1 VTTSIERL
9 PRDQLLAV
17 AHEYMLVAMLANQ
30 ATLPQTIAAGGSLDD
45 LNQVAIDLWMGA
57 SPTYTRR
64 MRRLMGIEGDDVP
77 AIMKALQ
84 LDVGFVHQYM
94 DVHYQ
99 VSDPLHGEFWLAHC
113 GALLNVEPH
122 GEERVVGMCHTIED
136 PTFDATAYAT
146 NPRARIRPIHRPPR
160 VPADREP
167 HCHWTIIIDPGNEPV
182 GPARL
187 SQQIAQLPLASL
199 SIEPRPAGDGYQ
211 GAFDAKFRLSD
222 CSDATLAAVA
232 REFSVQNH
240 LLMASAEVALAERF
254 GVDRARVLMAE
265 AWLATAWVGSV
276 RLRDVLGDEVDLA
289 TVLALHPA
297 IPPGFT
303 RTIEVRDDHVHCV
316 LVPESPALLDRD
328 QPGWIGALAR
338 GETAGI
344 QGVVQAIDARARVQA
359 VHNEDGRVE
368 ISVHADPNAEP
379 APEPA
384 VVAFM
389 RIGMLSRWKFV
400 L

>member
-1 VTTSIERL
+1 MTTSLEQL

-30 ATLPQTIAAGGSLDD
+30 ATLPQTIAAGGTLDD

-57 SPTYTRR
+57 SPAYTSR

-77 AIMKALQ
+77 TIMKALQ

-99 VSDPLHGEFWLAHC
+99 VNDPLHGEFWLAHC

-167 HCHWTIIIDPGNEPV
+167 HCHWTIIIDPANEPV

-187 SQQIAQLPLASL
+187 SQQIAQMPLASL
-199 SIEPRPAGDGYQ
+199 SIEPRPPGDGYQ
-211 GAFDAKFRLSD
+211 GAFDPKFRLAD

-232 REFSVQNH
+232 REFAVQNH
-240 LLMASAEVALAERF
+240 LLMASAEVALGERF
-254 GVDRARVLMAE
+254 GVDRARELMAE

-276 RLRDVLGDEVDLA
+276 RLRDVLGGDVDLPA
-289 TVLALHPA
+289 ILALHPA
-297 IPPGFT
+297 IPPGFS
-303 RTIEVRDDHVHCV
+303 RAIEFRDDHVHCT
-316 LVPESPALLDRD
+316 LTPESAALLDTD

-338 GETAGI
+338 GETAGM
-344 QGVVQAIDARARVQA
+344 QGVVQAIDARADVRTVRV
-359 VHNEDGRVE
+359 EDGCVV
-368 ISVHADPNAEP
+368 IDVHLDPNADP